1 MPRPKLKRFSMNG
14 SAEINFNIELNAKS
28 AKDAWDRASE
38 FDLQD
43 ILDNGVV
50 TVDELQLE
58 EAVVVVAQ

>member
-1 MPRPKLKRFSMNG
+1 MKRFKIIG
-14 SAEINFNIELNAKS
+14 AARINFSVEVKAKNADVADEKVT
-28 AKDAWDRASE
+28 D